1 MVVVEEVVVIVLIV
15 LYSTTSSTTT
25 SSTWYYM
32 RTYRTMYV
40 KAVFVSCDRLKA
52 KQFCARTLPGHWRR
66 PLLRSKTTSG
76 FVGGAI
82 VRWVTKKARSV
93 DALVMHVYDIVL
105 LFATFRYRT
114 Y

>member
-1 MVVVEEVVVIVLIV
+1 MVVVEEEVVVIVLVV

-40 KAVFVSCDRLKA
+40 KAVFVRCEWLKA

-76 FVGGAI
+76 FVGGAMCGASP
-82 VRWVTKKARSV
+82 KK
-93 DALVMHVYDIVL
+93 HVQL
-105 LFATFRYRT
+105 MPS
-114 Y
+114 